1 MKLSNIQKIS
11 LFMIPVFIILFMSYQ
26 HSKVIEGA
34 TGSKSSGSSDATG
47 SKPSGSSDA
56 KNQSYKNAARVD
68 EYLKNQCTNEQ
79 IDEMSTKLNEI
90 ADQMQDQNEKLEM
103 SN

>member
-1 MKLSNIQKIS
+1 MRLSNIQKLF

-26 HSKVIEGA
+26 HSKIIEGV
-34 TGSKSSGSSDATG
+34 TGSKSSSNSSE
-47 SKPSGSSDA
+47 
-56 KNQSYKNAARVD
+56 QSIAYQNAATAD

-79 IDEMSTKLNEI
+79 LDELQKKLDEINE
-90 ADQMQDQNEKLEM
+90 QMQEENETLET